1 LSGLILNLLLTRPA
15 PIVLMAIGIFYL
27 WEYFA
32 KTRKNS
38 ALSPQGPNSF
48 SPFRA
53 INLPAQSIP
62 SAMIAG
68 DEK

>member
-1 LSGLILNLLLTRPA
+1 
-15 PIVLMAIGIFYL
+15 MAIGIFYL